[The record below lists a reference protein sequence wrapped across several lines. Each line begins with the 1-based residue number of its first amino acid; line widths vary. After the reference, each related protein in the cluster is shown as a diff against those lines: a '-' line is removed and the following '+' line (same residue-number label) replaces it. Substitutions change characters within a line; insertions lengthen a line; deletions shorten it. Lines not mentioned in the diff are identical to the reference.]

1 MIVLFRCDA
10 TKRQGLGH
18 LIRSIA
24 VADAASDVGW
34 EVVFYGLVENTL
46 GKTMLQEQGYLL
58 HSWRGTAAE
67 FASLAVDHRATVV
80 HVDSYDDAGPLDTEL
95 AQRGILL
102 SSVEDGHYGRR
113 SAAIAID
120 PSPMSEHVY
129 RPDDGSRHLL
139 RGTKAIPLRR
149 SILSAA
155 KDTAKATVG
164 IKVLVIMGG
173 TDALNMTGEAVRL
186 LLATGISC
194 TCHVV
199 AESAVLEPQPE
210 VARQI
215 VIHEPGPNI
224 PSLFPSMD
232 LVISGAGTTV
242 WELATLGVPMAL
254 LQVVENQADNYR
266 YAVGA
271 GFALGL
277 GSVRDGSLKAP
288 EAATQLRELLVDPL
302 RRAEMGAA
310 GRHQVDGSGAARIVR
325 VWAERLRLDRGLQ
338 VRFATLEDA
347 SRLFDWR
354 NDPSVRLVSRAT
366 GELDWNSHVAWVEAS
381 VVADH
386 RRLLIVEIDREPAA
400 TVRFDRLD
408 ENQATEGETWEVSIT
423 LSPAHRGR
431 GMAGSVLAMAEDY
444 FLNHQAV
451 ALLIAEMLED
461 NIASYNLFSAGG
473 YRPDED
479 AELAAIRRPW
489 RRLVKAVTTAVD
501 PR

>member
-1 MIVLFRCDA
+1 
-10 TKRQGLGH
+10 
-18 LIRSIA
+18 
-24 VADAASDVGW
+24 
-34 EVVFYGLVENTL
+34 
-46 GKTMLQEQGYLL
+46 
-58 HSWRGTAAE
+58 
-67 FASLAVDHRATVV
+67 
-80 HVDSYDDAGPLDTEL
+80 
-95 AQRGILL
+95 
-102 SSVEDGHYGRR
+102 
-113 SAAIAID
+113 
-120 PSPMSEHVY
+120 
-129 RPDDGSRHLL
+129 
-139 RGTKAIPLRR
+139 
-149 SILSAA
+149 
-155 KDTAKATVG
+155 
-164 IKVLVIMGG
+164 
-173 TDALNMTGEAVRL
+173 
-186 LLATGISC
+186 
-194 TCHVV
+194 
-199 AESAVLEPQPE
+199 
-210 VARQI
+210 
-215 VIHEPGPNI
+215 
-224 PSLFPSMD
+224 
-232 LVISGAGTTV
+232 
-242 WELATLGVPMAL
+242 
-254 LQVVENQADNYR
+254 
-266 YAVGA
+266 
-271 GFALGL
+271 
-277 GSVRDGSLKAP
+277 
-288 EAATQLRELLVDPL
+288 
-302 RRAEMGAA
+302 MGAA